1 MLGRVL
7 GPNGE
12 WGQGQGPRPS
22 RRGPWASEPGS
33 EVDALSPKTLV
44 LQSADPHL
52 QTGARGSQDVQRL
65 QTQCPYQ
72 DLGRPRIT

>member
-1 MLGRVL
+1 MSWGCGCREGEGALGRVL

-22 RRGPWASEPGS
+22 RRGPWASEPSS

-52 QTGARGSQDVQRL
+52 QTGARGGERKN
-65 QTQCPYQ
+65 
-72 DLGRPRIT
+72 